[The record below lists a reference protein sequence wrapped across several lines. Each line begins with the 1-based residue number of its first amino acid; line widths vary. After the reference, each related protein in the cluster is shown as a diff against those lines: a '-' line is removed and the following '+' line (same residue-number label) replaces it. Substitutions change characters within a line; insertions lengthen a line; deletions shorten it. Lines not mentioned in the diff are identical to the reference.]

1 MKNIGTV
8 IVLLVFCVGIATAA
22 EKAIEPTMS
31 WKGSVADRELLGKPP
46 VVITS
51 AEAWQA
57 LWTGWKLEGES
68 PKVDFEK
75 ELVVVQTTV
84 GGLLNLIVKL
94 DDGGDLKVLGLATRD
109 LRPGF
114 RYVLATVPRVG
125 IKTVNGLELPKEAE
139 KKPAITGTVEGPAGE
154 LEPGLVV
161 TVKLQDVSLQDAAAK
176 VLGEQ
181 VLRDPKAFPIA
192 FSISY
197 DPTQCKPGFRYSI
210 GVRIEKEGKLKYIN
224 DTHIP
229 VINEGPT
236 KDVKAPVI
244 KVK

>member
-1 MKNIGTV
+1 M
-8 IVLLVFCVGIATAA
+8 
-22 EKAIEPTMS
+22 
-31 WKGSVADRELLGKPP
+31 
-46 VVITS
+46 VITNT
-51 AEAWQA
+51 EAWQA
-57 LWTGWKLEGES
+57 LWKGWKLEGES

-114 RYVLATVPRVG
+114 RYVLATVPRAGV
-125 IKTVNGLELPKEAE
+125 KTVNGLELPKEAE

-192 FSISY
+192 FSIPY